1 MRLPSIVL
9 SLSLLAASVAV
20 AGCPKGFPFPV
31 VGETPAPVDPT
42 KQFNVDVEKQEL
54 NGLIDSEAV
63 RPYFDPS
70 KLINDGVGIF
80 ASEGDGDDLL
90 PRRWGRSYPK
100 AVQATSTRIVD
111 QMAID
116 FRTDADHLLTAEA
129 TFSVTRPARFV
140 ADFAWQKRLV
150 TKSYNESAERKARF
164 VKQAGKWRLV
174 SLSPMSLG
182 VSPSGRIGLDLVK
195 LRAAGVP
202 SVLFRPGQ
210 LVDSSEAPRVKQ
222 GQAATVEVHATY
234 SGTATDQPPYYLFL
248 SLPPGRDRVLLHDD
262 GLSGDALKGDGIY
275 SASFNFP
282 ATTGIHHL
290 VIDAVTA
297 ATFTDL
303 GTNAYDASL
312 WGISYLVQGGDAQ

>member
-1 MRLPSIVL
+1 MRLPTIVL
-9 SLSLLAASVAV
+9 SFSLMAASVAI
-20 AGCPKGFPFPV
+20 AGCPGFPIP
-31 VGETPAPVDPT
+31 GQSPAPSDPT

-54 NGLIDSEAV
+54 NQLIDSESV

-80 ASEGDGDDLL
+80 ASEDDGIDLL

-100 AVQATSTRIVD
+100 AVQGTGPRIVD

-116 FRTDADHLLTAEA
+116 FRTDQHAILTAEA
-129 TFSVTRPARFV
+129 TFSVTRSARFM

-150 TKSYNESAERKARF
+150 TKSYDEAAERTARF
-164 VKQAGKWRLV
+164 VKQGGQWRLV
-174 SLSPMSLG
+174 SLSPMTLG
-182 VSPSGRIGLDLVK
+182 TQPAGKLSLDLVK
-195 LRAAGVP
+195 LKVDGAP
-202 SVLFRPGQ
+202 SLLLRSGQ
-210 LVDSSEAPRVKQ
+210 LLEASEAPMVKQ

-234 SGTATDQPPYYLFL
+234 SGTSSEQPPYYLFL
-248 SLPPGRDRVLLHDD
+248 SLPPGRDRLLLHDD
-262 GLSGDALKGDGIY
+262 GQGGDALAGDGVY
-275 SASFNFP
+275 STSFHFP

-290 VIDAVTA
+290 VIDAVSS

-303 GTNAYDASL
+303 GSNAYDASL